1 MALADL
7 LRTLEEDAAAR
18 REALLARAKADAEG
32 LRAESGADLA
42 RRRAAALAAREAE
55 LRATAARATEVARRQ
70 AARRWLESRSA
81 THERIRRRAETRLA
95 EQASDPGWLPSLAH
109 DVVLAL
115 EYMGS
120 APSIIEAPVPLLEY
134 LRGTIAGLAQVTLEA
149 AGDGDGRRSLLVRSA
164 DGSLTVDATLES
176 RLARAWPRLAI
187 DLAARLEALP

>member
-1 MALADL
+1 MALAEL

-18 REALLARAKADAEG
+18 REALLARARADAER

-55 LRATAARATEVARRQ
+55 LRVTAARATEVARRQ

-81 THERIRRRAETRLA
+81 TLERIRRRAETRLA
-95 EQASDPGWLPSLAH
+95 ERASDPAWLPSLAR

-115 EYMGS
+115 EYVGS
-120 APSIIEAPVPLLEY
+120 APTVIEAPVPLLEY

-149 AGDGDGRRSLLVRSA
+149 AGDGRRGLLVRTA